1 MFVADYPLTIRH
13 INGKLTDVLYNA
25 SLYKDNS
32 GKVLGVFAAAR
43 DVTQQK
49 LLEEK
54 LLEYKHFF
62 NNTTDLACIA
72 NTQGYF
78 EILNA
83 NFEKVLGYSEKEL
96 LENKFTDFV
105 HPDDVESTL
114 KEIEKLKTGAVT
126 LNFVNRYRK
135 KDGTYLWFDWSATP
149 DTASGKLYAIARDIT
164 EKRNA
169 ETNLKQISEE
179 LARSNQDLEQ
189 FAYVASHDL
198 QEPLRTI
205 DNFVGLLDKKYS
217 KQTDKETTQY
227 FKFIVNATS
236 KMQNLIKDLLEF
248 SRVGKNMLFTIVDCN
263 KVLQEVIADL
273 DISIKESN
281 AKIITAT
288 LPVLQGNETELK
300 RLFQNLISNAIKFHK
315 KNVFPEISITVE
327 EKEKEYLFA
336 IKDNGIGIEEKYM
349 NKLFIIFQRLHSAEE
364 YPGTGIGLAT
374 CKKIVTMHGGKI
386 WLESKVGE
394 GSTFYFTLPKKN

>member
-1 MFVADYPLTIRH
+1 M
-13 INGKLTDVLYNA
+13 
-25 SLYKDNS
+25 
-32 GKVLGVFAAAR
+32 
-43 DVTQQK
+43 
-49 LLEEK
+49 E
-54 LLEYKHFF
+54 
-62 NNTTDLACIA
+62 
-72 NTQGYF
+72 
-78 EILNA
+78 
-83 NFEKVLGYSEKEL
+83 
-96 LENKFTDFV
+96 
-105 HPDDVESTL
+105 
-114 KEIEKLKTGAVT
+114 
-126 LNFVNRYRK
+126 
-135 KDGTYLWFDWSATP
+135 
-149 DTASGKLYAIARDIT
+149 
-164 EKRNA
+164 
-169 ETNLKQISEE
+169 
-179 LARSNQDLEQ
+179 LEQ

-349 NKLFIIFQRLHSAEE
+349 NKLFIIFQRLHTAEE

-374 CKKIVTMHGGKI
+374 CKKIVTLHKGKI
-386 WLESKVGE
+386 WIKSKLGE
-394 GSTFYFTLPKKN
+394 GSTFYFTLSNEKLN